1 MTVSDTTLAGS
12 IKLHAFA
19 ASALLRE
26 NTGQGIILQL
36 RGPKSLVGYHG
47 ELSFSS
53 IKNTHLRSVS
63 QQANLPLVRTWLEF
77 CAGNHSTTCC
87 PITKK
92 RILGLRLIDCLRR
105 MFSEPPEAEQ
115 GSGFEYVALSYC
127 WGKAATSVQA
137 TLPVAGKELPINLP
151 PLIEDAMAV
160 T

>member
-1 MTVSDTTLAGS
+1 
-12 IKLHAFA
+12 
-19 ASALLRE
+19 
-26 NTGQGIILQL
+26 
-36 RGPKSLVGYHG
+36 
-47 ELSFSS
+47 
-53 IKNTHLRSVS
+53 
-63 QQANLPLVRTWLEF
+63 
-77 CAGNHSTTCC
+77 
-87 PITKK
+87 
-92 RILGLRLIDCLRR
+92 